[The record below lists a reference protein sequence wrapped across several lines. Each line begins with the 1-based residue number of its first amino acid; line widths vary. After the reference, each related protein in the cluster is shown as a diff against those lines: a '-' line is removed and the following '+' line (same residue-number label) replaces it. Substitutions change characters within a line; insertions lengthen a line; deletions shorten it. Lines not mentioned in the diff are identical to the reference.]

1 MYRCLVSLLLVHLS
15 LSLSAQFD
23 HEDVFPDLE
32 GAILLDA
39 LQDNFTTPDVL
50 SFSDARD
57 TLFSIIWGR
66 NDSLECVYTGFK
78 RYMDPD
84 EDPTV
89 TVFNNGT
96 ADGINTEHSYP
107 QSKGAESGNP
117 RADMH
122 HLFPTR
128 VDINGVRASH
138 PFEEIPDNETAT
150 WYSGDIKTNNIPNAA
165 TIDEYSEFR
174 PGGFEVRESFKGN
187 IARAIFYFYT
197 IYRDEAD
204 SADPE
209 FFAIQQTDL
218 CDWHFEDPVDEEEW
232 INTFGIAKYQGDIPN
247 PFILDCRLARLYC
260 PEIDLACGLV
270 NTEQTE
276 LLKPIVFPNP
286 TTDYLNVSSTDQML
300 DIEILELNGKI
311 LTRAKGVNRVDVRNL
326 DSGVYIVRFKGEDL
340 FESQIFIKRVE

>member
-1 MYRCLVSLLLVHLS
+1 MYRWLIVFLLTHTSLI
-15 LSLSAQFD
+15 LSAQFD
-23 HEDVFPDLE
+23 HEDVYPDLN
-32 GAILLDA
+32 GTALLEA
-39 LQDNFTTPDVL
+39 LQDDYTTPDVL
-50 SFSDARD
+50 SFSNARD
-57 TLFSIIWGR
+57 TLFSVIWGK

-89 TVFNNGT
+89 TVFNNGS

-107 QSKGAESGNP
+107 QSKGAEDGNP

-150 WYSGDIKTNNIPNAA
+150 WYSGDIKTNNIPSAA

-174 PGGFEVRESFKGN
+174 SGGFEVRESFKGN

-197 IYRDEAD
+197 IYRDQAD
-204 SADPE
+204 DADPE
-209 FFAIQQTDL
+209 FFAIQQEDL

-232 INTFGIAKYQGDIPN
+232 LNTFGIAKYQGDIPN
-247 PFILDCRLARLYC
+247 PFILDCSLARLYC
-260 PEIDLACGLV
+260 PQIDIACGLV
-270 NTEQTE
+270 GSKETE
-276 LLKPIVFPNP
+276 LLKPVVYPNP
-286 TTDYLNVSSTDQML
+286 TMDYLQIKSVDQGFE
-300 DIEILELNGKI
+300 IEIFEMSGKS
-311 LTRAKGVNRVDVRNL
+311 LKKVYGVKRVDVRNL
-326 DSGVYIVRFKGEDL
+326 EAGVYILRLKGEDF
-340 FESQIFIKRVE
+340 FETQIFVKR